1 MKCPH
6 CGHEILNG
14 EDFSLEAPTRAKLV
28 RATKRTIGNG
38 PEAISIPAIGGDVA
52 ICASMI
58 FEWSE
63 VYTAVD
69 VPATL
74 KEIRQWVLAN
84 ERRKKV
90 NVRAFVVN
98 WLKRAQDEYERPT
111 RRDVRG

>member
-6 CGHEILNG
+6 CGREILNG

-28 RATKRTIGNG
+28 RAKALAIGEG
-38 PEAISIPAIGGDVA
+38 AEVVSMPAVGGDVA
-52 ICASMI
+52 ICASVVS
-58 FEWSE
+58 EWSE
-63 VYTAVD
+63 VYPAVD

-74 KEIRQWVLAN
+74 REIRQWVLAN

-98 WLKRAQDEYERPT
+98 WLKREQD
-111 RRDVRG
+111 RG